1 MGVKTAGGSRAAKAT
16 ERPAGRLLILS
27 TGAGNMTPELE
38 ARLRSLFADHLVIPF
53 DPKADFEKLITP
65 RARVVIAG
73 GDGSVEFVV
82 RKLADTKHPVGIL
95 SLGTFN
101 NFALALGLPPDLEEQ
116 IEVVK
121 KGRPRPITLGRVNGT
136 VFLEACL
143 IGLFGETIALG
154 ETLKDR
160 KYGSLATDL
169 AKVLAAKRFTYEL
182 EGDLKGSGSAMSLVF
197 TNTASIGSLLPV
209 GDSTP
214 KDHYLEFA
222 VLAGRTRSDIAARA
236 LASALLM
243 KHAEEGL
250 GQVFRFQKVS
260 IRTRPRMRVYADNVL
275 VGRTPA
281 TVTAEISAVKVILPR

>member
-1 MGVKTAGGSRAAKAT
+1 MAVKTNARVDAEKAT
-16 ERPAGRLLILS
+16 ERKASRLLILS
-27 TGAGNMTPELE
+27 TGAGNLTPDVE
-38 ARLRSLFADHLVIPF
+38 ARLRAVFSDYMVVPF
-53 DPKADFEKLITP
+53 DPKEDFEKLITP
-65 RARVVIAG
+65 QARVVIAG
-73 GDGSVEFVV
+73 GDGSIEFVV
-82 RKLADTKHPVGIL
+82 RKLADTRHPVGIL

-101 NFALALGLPPDLEEQ
+101 NFALALGLPPDLGKQ
-116 IEVVK
+116 IEIVK

-143 IGLFGETIALG
+143 VGLFGETIALG

-160 KYGSLATDL
+160 TYGSLATDL
-169 AKVLAAKRFTYEL
+169 ASVLTAKRFSYEL
-182 EGDLKGSGSAMSLVF
+182 DGDLKGKGSAMSLVF
-197 TNTASIGSLLPV
+197 TNTSSIGSRLPV

-214 KDHYLEFA
+214 RDHYLEFA

-250 GQVFRFQKVS
+250 GQVFRFRKVS
-260 IRTRPRMRVYADNVL
+260 VTARPRVRVYADNML

-281 TVTAEISAVKVILPR
+281 TVTAEVSAVKVILPP

>member
-214 KDHYLEFA
+214 KDHYVEFA

-260 IRTRPRMRVYADNVL
+260 IRTRPWMRVYADNVL

>member
-1 MGVKTAGGSRAAKAT
+1 MGVKTAARADAEKAT
-16 ERPAGRLLILS
+16 QGKASRLLILS
-27 TGAGNMTPELE
+27 IGAGNLTPEIE
-38 ARLRSLFADHLVIPF
+38 GRLRAMFADYLVTSF
-53 DPKADFEKLITP
+53 DPKLDFEKLITP
-65 RARVVIAG
+65 RARVVVAG

-101 NFALALGLPPDLEEQ
+101 NFALALGLPADLDKQ
-116 IEVVK
+116 IEIVK
-121 KGRPRPITLGRVNGT
+121 TGRPRPITLGRVNGT

-143 IGLFGETIALG
+143 VGLFGETIALG

-169 AKVLAAKRFTYEL
+169 ATVLAAKRFSYEL

-197 TNTASIGSLLPV
+197 TNTSSIGSRLPV

-214 KDHYLEFA
+214 RDPYLEFA

-260 IRTRPRMRVYADNVL
+260 VRTRPRVRVYADNVL

-281 TVTAEISAVKVILPR
+281 MVTAEVSAVKVILPG

>member
-1 MGVKTAGGSRAAKAT
+1 
-16 ERPAGRLLILS
+16 
-27 TGAGNMTPELE
+27 MTPEVE

-53 DPKADFEKLITP
+53 DPKADFESLITP
-65 RARVVIAG
+65 RARVVVAG
-73 GDGSVEFVV
+73 GDGSVELVV

-101 NFALALGLPPDLEEQ
+101 NFALALGLPPDLDKQ
-116 IEVVK
+116 IEIVK
-121 KGRPRPITLGRVNGT
+121 TGRPRPITLGRVNGT

-160 KYGSLATDL
+160 TYGSLVTDL
-169 AKVLAAKRFTYEL
+169 AKVLTAKRFTYEL
-182 EGDLKGSGSAMSLVF
+182 DGDLKGSGTAMSLVF

-214 KDHYLEFA
+214 RDHYLEFA

-260 IRTRPRMRVYADNVL
+260 VRTKPRMRVYADNVL
-275 VGRTPA
+275 VGRAPA
-281 TVTAEISAVKVILPR
+281 TVTAEISAVKVILPS

>member
-1 MGVKTAGGSRAAKAT
+1 MGVKTAGGARAEKAT
-16 ERPAGRLLILS
+16 ERRAGRLLILS

-53 DPKADFEKLITP
+53 DPKVDFEKLITP
-65 RARVVIAG
+65 RARVVVAG

-101 NFALALGLPPDLEEQ
+101 NFALALGLPPDLEKQ

-214 KDHYLEFA
+214 RDHYLEFA

-260 IRTRPRMRVYADNVL
+260 VRTKPRMRVYADNVL

>member
-1 MGVKTAGGSRAAKAT
+1 MGVKKVASPGAEKSSQRKTN
-16 ERPAGRLLILS
+16 RLLILS
-27 TGAGNMTPELE
+27 TGAGNMSPDIE
-38 ARLRSLFADHLVIPF
+38 AKLRALFADYLVIPF
-53 DPKADFEKLITP
+53 DPKVDLEKLITP
-65 RARVVIAG
+65 RARVVVAG

-82 RKLADTKHPVGIL
+82 RKLADTKHPVGIV

-101 NFALALGLPPDLEEQ
+101 NFAIALGLPPDLDKQ
-116 IEVVK
+116 IEIVK
-121 KGRPRPITLGRVNGT
+121 KGGPRSITVGRVNGT

-154 ETLKDR
+154 QTLKDR

-169 AKVLAAKRFTYEL
+169 TTVLTAKRFSYEL
-182 EGDLKGSGSAMSLVF
+182 DGDLKGSGSAMSLVF
-197 TNTASIGSLLPV
+197 TNTSSIGSRLPV

-214 KDHYLEFA
+214 RDHYLEFA

-260 IRTRPRMRVYADNVL
+260 VRTKPRVRVYADNVL

-281 TVTAEISAVKVILPR
+281 TVTAEVSAVKVILPR